1 MKSEKEIMQEYDK
14 KFSDLF
20 AEFYEAM
27 KGDVKGCSCERVA
40 NILQPGGV
48 SFFVRF
54 NVW

>member
-1 MKSEKEIMQEYDK
+1 MQEYDK